1 MRRLWLY
8 ITVPVAVLVIILLG
22 GLYWLLATAPGA
34 RFALTRGAMVAGLRV
49 SIAKVQ
55 GRLWDHVVLSGLRA
69 EKGKEVAVVNL
80 LDFSWT
86 PRALLH
92 GQFLVRRLALTGVRV
107 QDDTPPSGKAPDLTW
122 PRLTGFWA
130 NLKVRVLLLQLDAL
144 SYRRLDA
151 QPVVIQDF
159 FSSLII
165 DNGLLSLPRLAL
177 QAPEGRASGTLAIGL
192 FHPSLKIDLAA
203 RAVKP
208 FQGMEEFY
216 LKSDLTPAR
225 APEQM
230 SGPLTLEGRHRG
242 KERLKVAGTVGMTSN
257 GFTLRQVTMA
267 RPGRR
272 GTVTADGALTLTA
285 GDPLF
290 SLRLKARDLDL
301 AEAVKR
307 PTRLSGSLSITG
319 SVADYRGSFSLANR
333 GPGWESASLASDFR
347 GGKGGVTLSRM
358 DGKLLDGT
366 LRGDLVIG
374 WEKLMR
380 VSGTLSGRGINP
392 GRLVAGWPGEVNLDL
407 AGNLELP
414 PGGRPAGEVKGK
426 LLESRLRGQNLHGE
440 GAAAFAGEWLRVDR
454 LFLAGNGFDLQGA
467 GELERRL
474 ELSARV
480 SDLSRLLPGAS
491 GELAA
496 AGWVRR
502 REGEW
507 SGSASGEGAGVAV
520 SGVKAAALQLEA
532 SLGEGREYPVSL
544 AASLRGVTAG
554 SFQTDSVDLGMQGT
568 AANHRLEAEL
578 VSSRAEARME
588 LSGGYR
594 NGAWNGLLTTFSGRD
609 AVGPWALA
617 APSRLSVSRSGFSV
631 SPLVIDG
638 LPGERVEVAG
648 AMNRGT
654 RSSTLRGSWTGLN
667 LSRADAWLKGEQVT
681 GTAAGR
687 LDLALFPGGAV
698 VVALDAEASG
708 TFEGDRERVDL
719 QRAAVMLRGDRRGM
733 EARADLQLARG
744 SGEAHLTFTSTAPA
758 ALRLPREGDLSL
770 QLANF
775 DLALFAPV
783 APAGSTVEGRV
794 GGLLRG
800 KLRPASRLELRGNL
814 SVAGGRLGYREKERD
829 VEGVLDTAEV
839 EFNWWGTTAGKEW
852 EKGILE
858 VSARLSGSA
867 TMAAKEQRVVLSRF
881 SLKLDGNR
889 QGTRASLDASLQGG
903 GSVRAL
909 LSSPAPVGLGLP
921 ATGDLSVQWGGIN
934 PALLKPMLPAGLD
947 LEGNF
952 AGQGRGRLL
961 PGQRVEF
968 AGEAVFSQGKANWQS
983 QGGELKANVR
993 IATLTFAWRGDT
1005 LTADLNLALADY
1017 GQASGNLVLPIPA
1030 RLPVAPDP
1038 RGPVRGRF
1046 AGRVQEHG
1054 LLTSFLPGLVQESHG
1069 RLDLDLRVG
1078 GIWSDPRLDGTVQ
1091 LAQAGAYLP
1100 RAGITL
1106 ANVQL
1111 AARLQGD
1118 QIVVDT
1124 LRADSGAGSL
1134 QGKLQARLSGWRIAG
1149 YSGTLTGD
1157 RFRTVFLPELQMVT
1171 SPRLTFQGGPDKV
1184 VVRGTVLVPEMLVAG
1199 PPVQSAVEQSPDVVL
1214 EGAPKKAA
1222 KPAFPLVLDGAIHV
1236 ALGDKV
1242 QVKASGIDA
1251 RLGGEMDLTLAGL
1264 DHITSSGEIK
1274 VVKGSYRAYGLD
1286 LDIVR
1291 GRIYYN
1297 NDPVTQPTLDI
1308 LALRTVG
1315 DVKAGVTVGGYLRS
1329 PVIKLYSEPTMA
1341 DVDILAYMLF
1351 GHPLAAGTGTE
1362 QAGTLALAASS
1373 LFSTGQSESLQAQIK
1388 DRLGL
1393 SVLGMET
1400 ITPSTS
1406 GRMGYREVPVTSP
1419 TGVPS
1424 KAAATQSLL
1433 TVGKYLTPRL
1443 YVSYGRS
1450 LVTGGSLFLLRYDL
1464 FRHIQIE
1471 TQSGSESGADIYYK
1485 LEFD

>member
-8 ITVPVAVLVIILLG
+8 ITVPVAVVVIVILG
-22 GLYWLLATAPGA
+22 ALYWLLGTAPGA
-34 RFALTRGAMVAGLRV
+34 RFALTKGAMVAGLKV

-80 LDFSWT
+80 LDFSWS
-86 PRALLH
+86 PQSLFH
-92 GQFLVRRLALTGVRV
+92 GQLLVRRLALTGVRV

-122 PRLTGFWA
+122 PRLTGF
-130 NLKVRVLLLQLDAL
+130 LTSLRVKVLLLQLDAL
-144 SYRRLDA
+144 TYRRFDE
-151 QPVVIQDF
+151 QPVVVKDL

-165 DNGLLSLPRLAL
+165 DNGLLSLPRLAI
-177 QAPEGRASGTLAIGL
+177 QAPEGRASGSLTIGL
-192 FHPSLKIDLAA
+192 IHPSLKIDLAA
-203 RAVKP
+203 RTAQP
-208 FQGMEEFY
+208 LQGMEDFY
-216 LKSDLTPAR
+216 LTGDLAPAR

-230 SGPLTLEGRHRG
+230 SGPLTLTGRHRG
-242 KERLKVAGTVGMTSN
+242 KERLKVAGTVGMTAN
-257 GFTLRQVTMA
+257 GFTLRQVTLD
-267 RPGRR
+267 RSGRR
-272 GTVTADGALTLTA
+272 GSVTADGTLTLTA

-290 SLRLKARDLDL
+290 SLWLKARELDL

-307 PTRLSGSLSITG
+307 PTRLSGSLNITG
-319 SVADYRGSFSLANR
+319 SVADYRGRFSLANR

-347 GGKGGVTLSRM
+347 GGKGGVTLSRI

-366 LRGDLVIG
+366 LRGDLVIA
-374 WEKLMR
+374 WEKLLR

-392 GRLVAGWPGEVNLDL
+392 GRLMAGWPGAVNLDL

-414 PGGRPAGEVKGK
+414 AGGKPAGSVKGK
-426 LLESRLRGQNLHGE
+426 LLESRLRGQTLHGDV
-440 GAAAFAGEWLRVDR
+440 AADFAGEWLRVDR
-454 LFLAGNGFDLQGA
+454 LLLSGNGFDLRGA
-467 GELERRL
+467 GVLDHRL

-480 SDLSRLLPGAS
+480 SDLSRILPGAS
-491 GELAA
+491 GELSAS
-496 AGWVRR
+496 GWVRR
-502 REGEW
+502 RDGTW

-520 SGVKAAALQLEA
+520 SGVKAAAVQLEA
-532 SLGEGREYPVSL
+532 SLGEGRDYPLSL
-544 AASLRGVTAG
+544 TASLRGVAAG
-554 SFQTDSVDLGMQGT
+554 NFQVDSVELGMQGT
-568 AANHRLEAEL
+568 AASHRLEAQV
-578 VSSRAEARME
+578 VSPRAEAKVE

-594 NGAWNGLLTTFSGRD
+594 NGTWNGLLTTFSGRD

-617 APSRLSVSRSGFSV
+617 APSRLSVSRSAFSA

-648 AMNRGT
+648 TMNRGT
-654 RSSTLRGSWTGLN
+654 RSSTLAGSWTGLN
-667 LSRADAWLKGEQVT
+667 LSRADSWLKGEKVT
-681 GTAAGR
+681 GTTTGR
-687 LDLALFPGGAV
+687 LDLTLFPGGAV

-708 TFEGDRERVDL
+708 TFEGERERVSL
-719 QRAAVMLRGDRRGM
+719 QRGTVMLRGDRHGM
-733 EARADLQLARG
+733 EAKADLQLAGG
-744 SGEAHLTFTSTAPA
+744 SGDAHLTFTSTAPA
-758 ALRLPREGDLSL
+758 TLRLPREGDLSL

-775 DLALFAPV
+775 DLALFAPA

-800 KLRPASRLELRGNL
+800 KLLSSSRLELRGNL
-814 SVAGGRLGYREKERD
+814 SVAGGKVRYREKDQD

-839 EFNWWGTTAGKEW
+839 EFNWWGSTAGKQW

-867 TMAAKEQRVVLSRF
+867 TVAAKEQRVVLSRF
-881 SLKLDGNR
+881 SLRLDGNR
-889 QGTRASLDASLQGG
+889 QGTRASLDASLQSG

-909 LSSPAPVGLGLP
+909 LSSPAPIGLGLP
-921 ATGDLSVQWGGIN
+921 ATGDLSVEWGGIN

-952 AGQGRGRLL
+952 AGQGSGRLL

-983 QGGELKANVR
+983 QGGELEANVR
-993 IATLTFAWRGDT
+993 TATLTFAWRGDA
-1005 LTADLNLALADY
+1005 LSADLNLALADY

-1038 RGPVRGRF
+1038 GGPVRGRF

-1069 RLDLDLRVG
+1069 QLDLDLQVG
-1078 GIWSDPRLDGTVQ
+1078 GIWSDPRLDGTLQ
-1091 LAQAGAYLP
+1091 LTGAGAYLP

-1106 ANVQL
+1106 SNVQL

-1171 SPRLTFQGGPDKV
+1171 SPRLAFQGGADKV

-1199 PPVQSAVEQSPDVVL
+1199 PPVRSAAEQSPDVVL
-1214 EGAPKKAA
+1214 EGAPPKVA
-1222 KPAFPLVLDGAIHV
+1222 KPGFPLVLDGAIHV

-1251 RLGGEMDLTLAGL
+1251 RLGGEMDLVLAGL

-1274 VVKGSYRAYGLD
+1274 VVKGSYRAYGMD

-1329 PVIKLYSEPTMA
+1329 PVIKLYSEPSMA

-1351 GHPLAAGTGTE
+1351 GHPLSAGTGTE
-1362 QAGTLALAASS
+1362 QAGTLAMAASS
-1373 LFSTGQSESLQAQIK
+1373 LFSTGQSESLQEQIK

-1393 SVLGMET
+1393 SILGMET
-1400 ITPSTS
+1400 ITPSTA
-1406 GRMGYREVPVTSP
+1406 GRMGYREVPITSP

-1433 TVGKYLTPRL
+1433 TVGKYVTPRL

-1450 LVTGGSLFLLRYDL
+1450 LVTGGSLFQLRYDL
-1464 FRHIQIE
+1464 FRHIQVE